1 MMLEGGYREPLF
13 VREGEAF
20 TETMQ
25 ESIPGLLRENHG
37 VGIVGGYYGP
47 GLPIAVISE
56 LAVRMLGYTTAAE
69 FEAATGGGL
78 AALLYPNE
86 LSPERF
92 AALSG
97 SAETHLRGKDGALW
111 VRIMKQDVTDG
122 GERLWLLSVCDMDA
136 LYQKELQVNRIL
148 LEQRRQELVQQEA
161 LRKANLLLGEQTAEL
176 QRAYAQAQSAN
187 AAKSDFL
194 ARMSHDIRTPINSII
209 GLVEVAEH
217 FPGDAEKQKRIRAK
231 VRTVAWYLLSLVD
244 DVLDMSKLESGNM
257 HITESAF
264 RLDELLD
271 RCRDIIAPQA
281 ADKGLTF
288 VAENRVPQAD
298 FALIGSA
305 THLCQILM
313 NLLSNAVKYNRPN
326 GSIRAVAET
335 ESEDENGVVVRFT
348 VADTGCGISE
358 EFRQVM
364 FEPFTREASQ
374 EAAVSGTGLGLP
386 IVKRLTELLGG
397 SIAVESELGVGT
409 TFTVTLPLRRDTA
422 TEATSGRPET
432 RRENLQGVS
441 VLLVDDNALN
451 LEITEFLLKKAGCT
465 VRTAANGREE
475 VEIFGQSEPFGF
487 DVILTDIMMPDLDG
501 YAAARQIRAL
511 DRPDAGQVRIVAMTA
526 GALADTIAKCR
537 EAGRIRSPGSAA
549 GSRTGRPAR
558 AIPSGRGTSR
568 ASTALRRGR
577 FCRGRTR
584 PSSNSSG
591 TVCIR

>member
-194 ARMSHDIRTPINSII
+194 ARISHDIRTPINSII

-217 FPGDAEKQKRIRAK
+217 FPDDAEKQKRIRAK

-281 ADKGLTF
+281 AEKGLTF

-326 GSIRAVAET
+326 GSIHAVAET

-422 TEATSGRPET
+422 TEAASGRPET

-511 DRPDAGQVRIVAMTA
+511 DRPDAGQVQIVAMTA
-526 GALADTIAKCR
+526 GTLADTIAKCR
-537 EAGRIRSPGSAA
+537 EAGMNAYLPKPFTAEQLADAIA
-549 GSRTGRPAR
+549 GRVTKP
-558 AIPSGRGTSR
+558 
-568 ASTALRRGR
+568 
-577 FCRGRTR
+577 
-584 PSSNSSG
+584 
-591 TVCIR
+591 